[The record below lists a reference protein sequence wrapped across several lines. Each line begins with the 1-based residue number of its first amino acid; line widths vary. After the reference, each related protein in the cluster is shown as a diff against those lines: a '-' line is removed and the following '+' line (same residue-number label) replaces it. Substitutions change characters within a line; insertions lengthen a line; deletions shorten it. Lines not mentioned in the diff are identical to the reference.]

1 MDNIMNTDTDTD
13 TNTDN
18 DNIMEINT
26 DNIMEIDTDII
37 MTVYNNITPY
47 LNTACAGCAS
57 YANDYIFNY
66 YVGTYMMWIT
76 IHYLSANLY
85 SEFCT
90 DWSIYGFILFPFTA
104 VTPWCKSLSWIIQ
117 KGTVVLDEGYLLLGT
132 YFSLQLMKHL
142 PINNNNNKKND

>member
-1 MDNIMNTDTDTD
+1 MNNIMNTDTDT
-13 TNTDN
+13 

-37 MTVYNNITPY
+37 MTVYENVTPY
-47 LNTACAGCAS
+47 LNTACTCCAS
-57 YANDYIFNY
+57 YVNEYIFNY

-76 IHYLSANLY
+76 LHYLSANLY

-142 PINNNNNKKND
+142 PINNNNNNNNNKKND

>member
-1 MDNIMNTDTDTD
+1 MDNIMNTDTDT
-13 TNTDN
+13 

-37 MTVYNNITPY
+37 MTVYENVTPY
-47 LNTACAGCAS
+47 LNTACTCCAS
-57 YANDYIFNY
+57 YVNEYIFNY
-66 YVGTYMMWIT
+66 YVATYMLWIT
-76 IHYLSANLY
+76 LHYLSANLY

-142 PINNNNNKKND
+142 PINNNKNKTD